1 MFRIKKIRPLFTGVV
16 TTARKYVGDIT
27 TESGLVMADR
37 MEGTLNMFQ
46 QVVAVGT
53 TVRDVKPSDVVCIN
67 FSRYLKAKH
76 VPGVIQDNV
85 QSDNLQAVYE
95 IPQVEVDGVQC
106 LFLQNNDIEYVVEE
120 YEVDEG
126 GLFQ

>member
-1 MFRIKKIRPLFTGVV
+1 MFKIKKIRPLFTGII
-16 TTARKYVGDIT
+16 TTAQKYASTMT
-27 TESGLVMADR
+27 TESGILLTNK
-37 MEGTLNMFQ
+37 MEGQLNIFQ
-46 QVVAVGT
+46 QVIAVGT
-53 TVRDVKPSDVVCIN
+53 TVRDVKPGDVVCIN

-85 QSDNLQAVYE
+85 QSDTLQGYYE
-95 IPQVEVDGVQC
+95 IPQVEMDGKQF

-120 YEVDEG
+120 YEVDDG